1 MVRKN
6 PETLEEAL
14 KIIAE
19 QNRIFLE
26 QNRIFQQFQIREA
39 ELQSKIRILEE

>member
-26 QNRIFQQFQIREA
+26 QNRIFLEQKA